1 MGTSASSEGPRSGVP
16 LVPPWVPAL
25 PALPPP
31 SEVPPAEPQQG
42 ETAQPTDNDRPKSV
56 APTAAVSPPTA
67 QTQAFGTA
75 PEGRFRGTRLNFG
88 KFVGGGSARNLGRGL
103 RDYVR
108 KGYKNRGTAVARF
121 GGTVSTAG
129 NLYGALATIAGQPAA
144 SRNLLD
150 RAVLEGR
157 SAREV
162 MDAIVEA
169 VRPVD
174 GTQDAEASRA
184 AIKDALS
191 DVLAMFPDAD
201 LLNLTED
208 QRVIAVERFVAI
220 DVYRR
225 ALLDV
230 GKDIQEK
237 APTATVALGR
247 FKEVKEYIKEKV
259 TAAFKNLR
267 DAGQRLTAGGVGQIV
282 RAALDA
288 TFKVFEEYR

>member
-1 MGTSASSEGPRSGVP
+1 MGTSASSNGPGSGVP
-16 LVPPWVPAL
+16 LVPPWVLPL
-25 PALPPP
+25 PAIPPP
-31 SEVPPAEPQQG
+31 EQVPAAAPQEGQKAEPIDSN
-42 ETAQPTDNDRPKSV
+42 AQKS
-56 APTAAVSPPTA
+56 PVSVSVKSPQASPL
-67 QTQAFGTA
+67 QAFGTA
-75 PEGRFRGTRLNFG
+75 PNGRFKGARLNLG

-108 KGYKNRGTAVARF
+108 KGYKGRPSAVARF
-121 GGTVSTAG
+121 GGTVSTAN
-129 NLYGALATIAGQPAA
+129 NLYGALGTGAGQPAA
-144 SRNLLD
+144 ARSSLD
-150 RAVLEGR
+150 RSVLAGR

-191 DVLAMFPDAD
+191 DVLALFPDAD
-201 LLNLTED
+201 LLNMTEE
-208 QRVIAVERFVAI
+208 QRAIAVERFVSI

-225 ALLDV
+225 ALLDI
-230 GKDIQEK
+230 GKAIQAK
-237 APTATVALGR
+237 APTATVALAR

-259 TAAFKNLR
+259 GAAFRKLR
-267 DAGQRLTAGGVGQIV
+267 DGGQRLTMGRVGQV
-282 RAALDA
+282 VHAALDA